1 MNLGFGQGKRERNN
15 ANIYIYQ
22 NMATWARVGMGFET
36 EFDLFGAQLLF
47 GPPSDT
53 ASFMVIDLAGEMSG
67 DRKLG
72 CRREP

>member
-1 MNLGFGQGKRERNN
+1 MAPNEPRGFGQGERE
-15 ANIYIYQ
+15 Q
-22 NMATWARVGMGFET
+22 NGPRDMAKWARVGS
-36 EFDLFGAQLLF
+36 

-53 ASFMVIDLAGEMSG
+53 ASFMVIDLAVRKIANGTQKWKAD